1 MTSAVSGTKS
11 NRKDR
16 GLPAEL
22 CGYTHQSFHTSTS
35 ALFKPLCPNYFFP
48 GKNVQDKQKL
58 TKTEQEGCLPIHPVT
73 SLTVGED
80 QQGGGPSPAPDM
92 MQKI

>member
-1 MTSAVSGTKS
+1 MTGALSLNCV
-11 NRKDR
+11 DI
-16 GLPAEL
+16 
-22 CGYTHQSFHTSTS
+22 HTSHFTPVHPHYS
-35 ALFKPLCPNYFFP
+35 NPYVQTIFFP

-73 SLTVGED
+73 SLTVGGD